1 MLAIRSGARLSN
13 EWRQMAKNK
22 ITKVAAALGLL
33 LILVAAQGPIRA
45 QDQSPDSGL
54 RSVSGSVLDKNEDPL
69 PDAIVYLQNVRTLT
83 VKTYISS
90 EHGEYRFSG
99 LDPNVDYEIHA
110 ERDDMTSANH
120 TISSFDSRKV
130 INVTLKIDKQKK
142 AKNK

>member
-1 MLAIRSGARLSN
+1 
-13 EWRQMAKNK
+13 MAKNK
-22 ITKVAAALGLL
+22 ITKLLSALLGLL
-33 LILVAAQGPIRA
+33 LVVIAAVGLTCA

-110 ERDDMTSANH
+110 ERDDMT
-120 TISSFDSRKV
+120 
-130 INVTLKIDKQKK
+130 
-142 AKNK
+142 

>member
-1 MLAIRSGARLSN
+1 MALK
-13 EWRQMAKNK
+13 MAKNK
-22 ITKVAAALGLL
+22 ITKLAVTLGLF
-33 LILVAAQGPIRA
+33 LIVVGAAGLIHA

-54 RSVSGSVLDKNEDPL
+54 RSVSGSVLNKNEDPL
-69 PDAIVYLQNVRTLT
+69 SDAIVYLQNVRTLT

-120 TISSFDSRKV
+120 TISSFDNRKV

>member
-1 MLAIRSGARLSN
+1 
-13 EWRQMAKNK
+13 MAKNK
-22 ITKVAAALGLL
+22 ITKLAALLGLL
-33 LILVAAQGPIRA
+33 LVVVAAVGLTRA

-54 RSVSGSVLDKNEDPL
+54 RSVSGSILDKNEDPL
-69 PDAIVYLQNVRTLT
+69 PNAIVYLQNVRTLT
-83 VKTYISS
+83 VKTYISN

-110 ERDDMTSANH
+110 ERDDLTSPNH

-130 INVTLKIDKQKK
+130 ISVTLKVDKQKK